1 MRRIYILWHIIILPI
16 FAIGQSCGLTDTVL
30 INPNSNGSF
39 TLSIADFV
47 NDNLA
52 DPAQGLCGI
61 ELKFKHTFVEYFE
74 LSLTSPAGQTIDLI
88 GPNSGQNGSTFGSTW
103 DITFLPSV
111 EPAMPDSGYLDRW
124 DNEQANDFGV
134 FFLYTGSYYPYSGNL
149 EDFNTGPV
157 NGDWV
162 FDFSNDP
169 SPFNTGA
176 IIFARLI
183 FCDSRGVDCCFG
195 VGGELRAP
203 DLLTCE
209 GDTSLL
215 IDPDPFFTAGL
226 ADTAEYDYTYIV
238 ARDSLIIDFDTVPDL
253 QSFPGGRYQICGLSY
268 RSSQV
273 DSLSQLLNTVDLDS
287 LQNNLNSFFPLF
299 CGDLSDNCITV
310 QIEAPPDTVFLI
322 EQICQGDSVMVG
334 DSVVF
339 NTGNYLFELESFA
352 GCDSI
357 VDLDLTVIN
366 TIVEDIDLTICEGD
380 SVEVG
385 PSVYRIQGS
394 YTDTLMSSL
403 GCDSIVN
410 LDLEVL
416 QPIITDLTA
425 LICPGERFE
434 VGDSTFTETGL
445 YQVNLLSARN
455 CDSIVNLDLRVLD
468 LELNIAEP
476 DTITCFN
483 NGIELNA
490 NASSPAG
497 LLAFDWLDME
507 GNSIGSSPILT
518 VNVADTVSLT
528 ISRSESGTTCTAIDT
543 VIIQEDRIPPI
554 ADAGLDIDIS
564 CNFPERTLGGPT
576 TSVGV
581 NYTYDWQT
589 SDGQING
596 ANNTEQITIQTPG
609 TYTLLVTNS
618 DNGCESQDEI
628 VIGLDTALPIADAG
642 PDTLLTCGVTEITLG
657 GPGTSTGAEFLY
669 YWLDSNGDTIPASNT
684 STFAINQAGT
694 YTLRVTDDS
703 NGCTSTAPVEVNQ
716 DVTLPQVIVAP
727 PSLLNCEQLEQTLDA
742 TGSDQGPNF
751 DLLWKASNGGNIAAD
766 QGTAT
771 PLVDATGTY
780 ELVITNLTT
789 ACKDS
794 FSLVVQ
800 DTINTISA
808 AIEIPGLLT
817 CDAPSTSLDVAAST
831 SVGTDIQY
839 IWSTDTGGFTGDTIG
854 ASVTVNVAATYTLVV
869 LDTFTRCS
877 ASTTVE
883 VSQDVGLPVA
893 EAGNGAVLNCAVN
906 SLTLDGTGS
915 SIGANVNYLWQ
926 GPCITS
932 ASDQLQVEI
941 DCPGTYILQV
951 TNTDN
956 SCVNVDSVI
965 ITENLIAPNAVIDA
979 PGVLSCRDTELGL
992 SAANSSSTAGINFSW
1007 DGPGILGPQDAATI
1021 QLNQTGVYEVI
1032 VTDQLSQCTDTASV
1046 TVMDDIVL
1054 PTVDLGPDT
1063 SLTCNVS
1070 SLILGGGINSTG
1082 PNFAYQW
1089 RAVEGN
1095 ITTSMT
1101 APTVTIDEQGI
1112 YRLTIENTAT
1122 GCRDSSTVFVNL
1134 IDQVPFVDA
1143 GPNLDFL
1150 CDTDSLILQGATN
1163 VLPENASINWIGPCL
1178 ESPADSLSIVV
1189 SCPGDY
1195 IIEIEDVATGC
1206 SNTDTMT
1213 VRVSSV
1219 VPVAI
1224 APDTV
1229 FISCETGQAILDAS
1243 SSSFGTYSWSF
1254 EGDPLAST
1262 NNLIGVEDAGTY
1274 VFTVTNLDGTC
1285 SDTEEILVLENCA
1298 PQIIVL
1304 PPDSLNCIQAMVML
1318 DASGSTQG
1326 DNISFL
1332 WTGPE
1337 VGCISEGEESP
1348 IAEVVCP
1355 GTYQLVVTNTEVM
1368 TADTQFVEVF
1378 LDTISPLAIAGNP
1391 DTITCTMPNL
1401 ELSAAGSSVGS
1412 IYTYS
1417 WTSFN
1422 TGAVLSTDLTA
1433 VVSEPGSYVLEV
1445 RNTQNGCQS
1454 QDIVQVFIDENAPQ
1468 ISFGNLLFPCE
1479 ATEFDLEALVTPIGN
1494 NYQYEWTGPGIVS
1507 GAQSPTVRIN
1517 QIGTYELQILDLENG
1532 CVDQAQAVVEEQDCV
1547 PCLDLQGPDT
1557 LAITCVIDQLNIDV
1571 EFCDDC
1577 DNCQIQWTTIGGNI
1591 QGPSNSLD
1599 VTVDAAGTYIL
1610 SVTNDIGFTST
1621 LEVLVQDDSSSPS
1634 IDAGPDRFLTCDSTQ
1649 VLLTPNA
1656 DTIEA
1661 SWLFNWIDPNGVS
1674 VAASPTLVVTESG
1687 IYTLEVEDMIT
1698 GCITTDQV
1706 QVNLQSAP
1714 PIAEAGPDQELTC
1727 QNNLIVLDGSGSATG
1742 NTIIYRWT
1750 SNQNASCLQG
1760 ENTSSPVVTC
1770 PGTYFLEVRD
1780 TVSGCFSLDSVVVQ
1794 SSDELPAVIAVP
1806 DTNFTCAD
1814 TLIVLT
1820 ATLPTP
1826 GSFGFEWCELDAN
1839 GLAVDGSCRS
1849 NLDYEVRN
1857 PGQYRFRVEDFQS
1870 GCINGFVVNVGADTI
1885 APAVNAGPDETLV
1898 CTSPGLQLM
1907 GMSDTLNTTWSW
1919 AALNDS
1925 QIDNPNTLDPTIF
1938 APDTFLLTA
1947 TNTLNQCTATD
1958 TVIIFQDEN
1967 APIANAGADQI
1978 FNCSSQNIQLSGL
1991 ASSNSGQVNFNWST
2005 TDGNFV
2011 SSTSQLN
2018 PVVNQPGTYVLTV
2031 NDPINQCTS
2040 QDVIVV
2046 SEDLEAPQ
2054 VSIEGLDSLSFSCN
2068 TSVITLDASSTVG
2081 APGHNLEYNWSS
2093 LSAGQ
2098 LIGDPNDSLIQAEGV
2113 GLYRLLVIDTENTC
2127 GDTLIFSLTGDFD
2140 LPNINLSP
2148 VGSIDC
2154 LRPEVILDAS
2164 DGTDSNVSFD
2174 WFAADGQAL
2183 AQDTAS
2189 ITVSSAGTYEV
2200 LVTNEENGCQQSAT
2214 VTVSADTVRPMVN
2227 ILPPDALDCFNTSI
2241 TLSGQG
2247 SDNALA
2253 ITSGWSTVDG
2263 NFIGPSNGLETAIDA
2278 PGTYTLT
2285 LTNTR
2290 NGCTNADSIEVE
2302 ALSNPILGTSLIV
2315 QPPACAGG
2323 AMGSITV
2330 DSIAGGTGPF
2340 VFSINGNAFGA
2351 ADQFND
2357 LFPGTYE
2364 LAIEDANGCTWSESV
2379 TVPEQADIT
2388 VDLGP
2393 DLEVLFGEEVL
2404 LEAITNASNVAEVIW
2419 TPALGDTLPN
2429 RLQQL
2434 IVPTFSTKYAVTVI
2448 DAQGCTAS
2456 DEIIILVLE
2465 RKRYFAPTVFYPNG
2479 NGINDTYT
2487 IYGGNDV
2494 QEIRAFQIFDRW
2506 GNMVFERENFQPND
2520 PNLGWDGNF
2529 NGQPM
2534 NAAVYVFF
2542 AEIEYIDGRVEM
2554 VQGDLTL
2561 IR

>member
-39 TLSIADFV
+39 TLNIADFV

-74 LSLTSPAGQTIDLI
+74 LSLTSPAGQSIDLI

-103 DITFLPSV
+103 DITFIPSI

-134 FFLYTGSYYPYSGNL
+134 FFLYTGSYYPFSGNL

-203 DLLTCE
+203 DLLACE

-215 IDPDPFFTAGL
+215 IEPDPFFSAGL
-226 ADTAEYDYTYIV
+226 ADTAEYDYTYII

-253 QSFPGGRYQICGLSY
+253 QSSAGGIYQICGLSY

-273 DSLSQLLNTVDLDS
+273 DSLTQLINTVDLDS

-310 QIEAPPDTVFLI
+310 QIEPPPDTVFLI
-322 EQICQGDSVMVG
+322 EQICQGDSIMVG

-366 TIVEDIDLTICEGD
+366 TIIQDVDLTICEGD

-385 PSVYRIQGS
+385 PSVYRIQGN
-394 YTDTLMSSL
+394 YTDTLQSSL

-410 LDLEVL
+410 LNLEVL
-416 QPIITDLTA
+416 QPIITNLTE

-445 YQVNLLSARN
+445 YQVNLLSVRN
-455 CDSIVNLDLRVLD
+455 CDSIVNLDLTVLD
-468 LELNIAEP
+468 FQLSIAEP
-476 DTITCFN
+476 DTINCFN
-483 NGIELNA
+483 NGIQLD
-490 NASSPAG
+490 ASSSIPAG
-497 LLAFDWLDME
+497 ILTFDWQDMD
-507 GNSIGSSPILT
+507 GNVLGGGAVLT
-518 VNVADTVSLT
+518 VNNADTVSLT
-528 ISRSESGTTCTAIDT
+528 ISRTELGTTCIATDT
-543 VIIQEDRIPPI
+543 VIVYEDRVAPV
-554 ADAGLDIDIS
+554 ADAGSDMDLS
-564 CNFPERTLGGPT
+564 CNFPERTIGGPA
-576 TSVGV
+576 SSIGDDF
-581 NYTYDWQT
+581 TYEWQT
-589 SDGQING
+589 ADGQIDG
-596 ANNTEQITIQTPG
+596 VNNTAQITVETAG
-609 TYTLLVTNS
+609 TYSLLVTNTE
-618 DNGCESQDEI
+618 NGCESQDEI
-628 VIGLDTALPIADAG
+628 IIGLDTATPIADAG
-642 PDTLLTCGVTEITLG
+642 PDTILTCGVTEVTLG
-657 GPGTSTGAEFLY
+657 GPTTSLGAEFLY
-669 YWLDSNGDTIPASNT
+669 YWLDSNGDTIAAANAAT
-684 STFAINQAGT
+684 LAVNQAGN
-694 YTLRVTDDS
+694 YTLRVTDNS
-703 NGCTSTAPVEVNQ
+703 NGCTTTEPVVVGQ
-716 DVTLPQVIVAP
+716 DIALPQVNVAP
-727 PSLLNCEQLEQTLDA
+727 PILLNCEQVDQILDA
-742 TGSDQGPNF
+742 TASDQGPNF
-751 DLLWKASNGGNIAAD
+751 DLMWKASDGGNIAAD

-771 PLVDATGTY
+771 PLIDATGTY

-794 FSLVVQ
+794 MSIIVE
-800 DTINTISA
+800 DTINTIVA
-808 AIEIPGLLT
+808 DIEIPGLLT
-817 CDAPSTSLDVAAST
+817 CDAPSTSLNVSTTASA
-831 SVGTDIQY
+831 GANIQY
-839 IWSTDTGGFTGDTIG
+839 FWSTDTGGFTGDTIG
-854 ASVTVNVAATYTLVV
+854 PSVTVNAAATYTLVV
-869 LDTFTRCS
+869 VDTFTRCS
-877 ASTTVE
+877 ATTTLD
-883 VSQDVGLPVA
+883 VSQDVGLPLA
-893 EAGNGAVLNCAVN
+893 EAGNSGVLNCALS
-906 SLTLDGTGS
+906 SLSLDGTGS
-915 SIGANVNYLWQ
+915 STGANISYLWQ
-926 GPCITS
+926 GPCITT
-932 ASDQLQVEI
+932 ATDQLQIEI

-965 ITENLIAPNAVIDA
+965 ITENLVAPSAIINA
-979 PGVLSCRDTELGL
+979 PGILSCRDTELNL
-992 SAANSSSTAGINFSW
+992 SAANSTSAASIEFSW
-1007 DGPGILGPQDAATI
+1007 DGPGILGAQNTAEI

-1063 SLTCNVS
+1063 ALTCNVS
-1070 SLILGGGINSTG
+1070 SLTLGGGSNSSG

-1095 ITTSMT
+1095 ITTSLT
-1101 APTVTIDEQGI
+1101 APTATIEEQGI
-1112 YRLTIENTAT
+1112 YRLTIENTTT
-1122 GCRDSSTVFVNL
+1122 GCRDSSTIFVNL

-1163 VLPENASINWIGPCL
+1163 VLPENAIINWTGPCI
-1178 ESPADSLSIVV
+1178 ESQADSLSIVI

-1195 IIEIEDVATGC
+1195 IIEVENATTGC
-1206 SNTDTMT
+1206 TNTDTMT

-1219 VPVAI
+1219 VPVAL

-1229 FISCETGQAILDAS
+1229 YISCETGQAILDAS
-1243 SSSFGTYSWSF
+1243 NSSFGTYSWSF
-1254 EGDPLAST
+1254 EGNLLAST
-1262 NNLIGVEDAGTY
+1262 NNLIGVEEAGIY
-1274 VFTVTNLDGTC
+1274 IFTVTNLDGTC
-1285 SDTEEILVLENCA
+1285 SDTEEILVLENCG
-1298 PQIIVL
+1298 PQIVIL
-1304 PPDSLNCIQAMVML
+1304 PPDSLTCVQSIVTL

-1326 DNISFL
+1326 DNISFS
-1332 WTGPE
+1332 WSGPE
-1337 VGCISEGEESP
+1337 ADCISQGAESP
-1348 IAEVVCP
+1348 IAEASCP
-1355 GTYQLVVTNTEVM
+1355 GIYQLIVTNTEVM
-1368 TADTQFVEVF
+1368 TSDTQFVEIF
-1378 LDTISPLAIAGNP
+1378 LDTIAPIAIAGDP

-1401 ELSAAGSSVGS
+1401 ELSAAGSSTGS

-1417 WTSFN
+1417 WMNFN
-1422 TGAVLSTDLTA
+1422 TGEVLSTDLTA
-1433 VVSEPGSYVLEV
+1433 TATEPGSYVLEV
-1445 RNTQNGCQS
+1445 VNTENGCQS

-1517 QIGTYELQILDLENG
+1517 QIGTYELQILDLDNG

-1557 LAITCVIDQLNIDV
+1557 LAITCLVDQLNIDV

-1591 QGPSNSLD
+1591 QGPTNTLDISL
-1599 VTVDAAGTYIL
+1599 DAAGTYIL

-1621 LEVLVQDDSSSPS
+1621 LEVIVLDETTSPL

-1649 VLLTPNA
+1649 VILTPNA
-1656 DTIEA
+1656 DSIEA
-1661 SWLFNWIDPNGVS
+1661 SWRFSWTDPNGIA
-1674 VAASPTLVVTESG
+1674 VAVSPTVAVTESG
-1687 IYTLEVEDMIT
+1687 TYTLEVEDEIT
-1698 GCITTDQV
+1698 GCVTTDEV

-1727 QNNLIVLDGSGSATG
+1727 QNNLLVLDGSGSATG
-1742 NTIIYRWT
+1742 NTIVYQWT
-1750 SNQNASCLQG
+1750 SNQNSSCLQG
-1760 ENTSSPVVTC
+1760 ENTSSPVVSC
-1770 PGTYFLEVRD
+1770 AGTYYLEVRD
-1780 TVSGCFSLDSVVVQ
+1780 TGSGCFSQDSVVVQ
-1794 SSDELPAVIAVP
+1794 ISDELPAVIAVP

-1814 TLIVLT
+1814 TSIVLM
-1820 ATLPTP
+1820 ATLPNM
-1826 GSFGFEWCELDAN
+1826 GSFGFEWCEVD
-1839 GLAVDGSCRS
+1839 GSGQAVDGSCRA
-1849 NLDYEVRN
+1849 NLDYEVLEA
-1857 PGQYRFRVEDFQS
+1857 GQYRFRVEDFQS
-1870 GCINGFVVNVGADTI
+1870 GCINEFTVNVGKDTI
-1885 APAVNAGPDETLV
+1885 APSVDAGTDVTLV
-1898 CTSPGLQLM
+1898 CTSPSLQLQ
-1907 GMSDTLNTTWSW
+1907 GAADTVNTIWSW
-1919 AALNDS
+1919 SSLNDS

-1947 TNTLNQCTATD
+1947 INTLNQCSATD
-1958 TVIIFQDEN
+1958 TVIIMQDEN
-1967 APIANAGADQI
+1967 APIADAGPDQT
-1978 FNCSSQNIQLSGL
+1978 FNCSTQSIQLSGI
-1991 ASSNSGQVNFNWST
+1991 ATSNSGQVDFSWSS

-2011 SSTSQLN
+2011 SSTNQLN
-2018 PVVNQPGTYVLTV
+2018 PVVNQAGTYFLTV
-2031 NDPINQCTS
+2031 NDPINQCSS
-2040 QDVIVV
+2040 QDVVIIG
-2046 SEDLEAPQ
+2046 EDLVAPQ
-2054 VSIEGLDSLSFSCN
+2054 ASIAGLDTLSFSCS
-2068 TSVITLDASSTVG
+2068 TSMITLDASGTVG
-2081 APGHNLEYNWSS
+2081 VQGHGLIYDWSS

-2098 LIGDPNDSLIQAEGV
+2098 LIGNPNDSIIQAEGV
-2113 GLYRLLVIDTENTC
+2113 GLYRLLVTDVDNTC
-2127 GDTLIFSLTGDFD
+2127 SDTLIFSLTGDFD
-2140 LPNINLSP
+2140 LPNLNLGP

-2154 LRPEVILDAS
+2154 ARPEVTLDAS
-2164 DGTDSNVSFD
+2164 VDADANFTFD
-2174 WFAADGQAL
+2174 WFTPEGQVL
-2183 AQDTAS
+2183 AQDTA
-2189 ITVSSAGTYEV
+2189 ILTVSSAGMYQV
-2200 LVTNEENGCQQSAT
+2200 IVTNEENGCQQSTT
-2214 VTVSADTVRPMVN
+2214 VTVMADTLKPTVN
-2227 ILPPDALDCFNTSI
+2227 ILPPEALDCFNTSI
-2241 TLSGQG
+2241 TLSGLG
-2247 SDNALA
+2247 SDNALG
-2253 ITSGWSTVDG
+2253 ITTEWSSIDG
-2263 NFIGPSNGLETAIDA
+2263 NFTGPFNGLETTIDA

-2290 NGCTNADSIEVE
+2290 NACTNSDSILVE
-2302 ALSNPILGTSLIV
+2302 ALSNPITGTNLIV

-2323 AMGSITV
+2323 DMGRITI
-2330 DSIAGGTGPF
+2330 DSIEGGTGPF

-2351 ADQFND
+2351 ASQFDD

-2364 LAIEDANGCTWSESV
+2364 LSIEDANGCTWSEAV
-2379 TVPEQADIT
+2379 IVPEQADIT

-2393 DLEVLFGEEVL
+2393 DLEILFGEEVL

-2419 TPALGDTLPN
+2419 TPALGDTLPDP
-2429 RLQQL
+2429 LQQL
-2434 IVPTFSTKYAVTVI
+2434 IIPTFSTKYAVTVV

-2479 NGINDTYT
+2479 NGANDTYT
-2487 IYGGNDV
+2487 LYAGNDV
-2494 QEIRAFQIFDRW
+2494 EEIRTFQIFDRW

-2542 AEIEYIDGRVEM
+2542 AEIEYIDGRIEM